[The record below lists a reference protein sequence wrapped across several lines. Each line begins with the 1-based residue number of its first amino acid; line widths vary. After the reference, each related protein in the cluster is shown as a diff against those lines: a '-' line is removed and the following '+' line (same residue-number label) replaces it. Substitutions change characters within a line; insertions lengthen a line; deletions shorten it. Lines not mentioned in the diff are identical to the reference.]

1 METHTQAMTHAPRA
15 LRRPGL
21 LKRIVYWIMDW
32 DDEATL
38 EEGLRRL
45 RSAPGFFAS
54 LTPEQ
59 LEYIRN
65 YDGPEN
71 LGPPLTRRE
80 QRDLERRLSRAR
92 PNLGASE
99 PMA

>member
-1 METHTQAMTHAPRA
+1 
-15 LRRPGL
+15 LF
-21 LKRIVYWIMDW
+21 KRILYWILDL

-38 EEGLRRL
+38 EEGRR
-45 RSAPGFFAS
+45 RMWSRPGFFAS

-59 LEYIRN
+59 LEMIRN

-80 QRDLERRLSRAR
+80 RRDLERR
-92 PNLGASE
+92 
-99 PMA
+99 MAAWEQT

>member
-1 METHTQAMTHAPRA
+1 MTPAA
-15 LRRPGL
+15 LRQPGL
-21 LKRIVYWIMDW
+21 MKRILYWIMDW

-38 EEGLRRL
+38 EEGRRRL

-59 LEYIRN
+59 REIIRN

-71 LGPPLTRRE
+71 LGPPITERELRRIVG
-80 QRDLERRLSRAR
+80 RR
-92 PNLGASE
+92 
-99 PMA
+99 